1 MSSKKVDRGEFFP
14 YINGRYI
21 NPYELVQ
28 KDPTV
33 RKGSKDE
40 THSNKRRFKTSTI
53 DSYRS

>member
-1 MSSKKVDRGEFFP
+1 MNSKKVDRGEFFP